1 LKETEQ
7 GRQKYETGNELT
19 DFQKPDQMEAV
30 ENSGSSGKTE
40 VRKEE
45 QPNQKFGKFRL
56 VYQQNDQFAMMNL
69 TEEADVK
76 KMEPEKKSDSEMEPE
91 PTRPCSF

>member
-1 LKETEQ
+1 VTKSPHLKETEL

-45 QPNQKFGKFRL
+45 Q
-56 VYQQNDQFAMMNL
+56 DS
-69 TEEADVK
+69 
-76 KMEPEKKSDSEMEPE
+76 KSLANSDWYISRMTSLP
-91 PTRPCSF
+91 